1 MIKLAYVQVFYCNFV
16 AMRKKYTKPE
26 LLLPAGNTEAFYAAA
41 EGGADAVF
49 LGLQQFNARER
60 ADNFTYQQLSALLE
74 EAEKKQMKVYLT
86 LNTVIKNKELP
97 ALLDTLYT
105 LSQTNISAV
114 IIQDWG
120 VYNLIK
126 NYFPK
131 LNIHGSTQMGNHN
144 SLGAIFSETHGFER
158 VIFARELTEQELS
171 AITSKSELEVEMF
184 IHGSLCY
191 SFSGMCL
198 FSSYLGGMS
207 ANRGMCMQPCRRMFN
222 DVNQKRYIFSLKDN
236 QLIDYIPKIN
246 KMGIAS
252 LKVEG
257 RLKPA
262 EYVYQVARAYRKAID
277 HPEQLVEAKNMLH
290 DDLGREK
297 TSYFFGKDV
306 KQAITENP
314 TTGKYLGKINSL
326 NDRAF
331 FLHTT
336 EELQQGNRLWIR
348 SPKGVNRSAI
358 KIKSIKTHPDK
369 QTEIHAGMNDLKVGD
384 EVYLANFRQ
393 QKFTTELPETNKTIS
408 TSLPEKEKQKILES
422 FGKEKKLEKTQIF
435 LRIDSIKWLK
445 KVPLQEID
453 NLILNLPEKEWKE
466 LDVETL
472 LMKKNAH
479 KIIFELPK
487 FIPEEKIAFYEEL
500 FSRFRKSGYKSFMV
514 SHLSQKMI
522 IPEDS
527 IVIANEN
534 VYTFNDAAINLL
546 QQENIKLFCYP
557 LENEIDNLFSLKNKK
572 GIVPVYF
579 YPELFYSRMPVR
591 INDKFQQFSDDKNFE
606 FQKVIK
612 NGLTIVIPKNPVSLT
627 QYKSK
632 LEAKGFGRYL
642 VDVSYEKPSDKRLNT
657 IIRKL
662 KASEQIQ
669 PSVTFNFKKG
679 LT

>member
-1 MIKLAYVQVFYCNFV
+1 
-16 AMRKKYTKPE
+16 MRNKSTKPE
-26 LLLPAGNTEAFYAAA
+26 LLLPAGNTEAFFAAA
-41 EGGADAVF
+41 EGGADAVY

-60 ADNFTYQQLSALLE
+60 ADNFTYQQLLALLD
-74 EAEKKQMKVYLT
+74 EAEKRQMKVYLT

-97 ALLDTLYT
+97 ELLDTLHA
-105 LSQTNISAV
+105 LSQTSISAV

-126 NYFPK
+126 QHFPK
-131 LNIHGSTQMGNHN
+131 LKIHGSTQMGNHN
-144 SLGAIFSETHGFER
+144 SLGAIYSEKRGFER
-158 VIFARELTEQELS
+158 VIFARELTEQELT
-171 AITSKSELEVEMF
+171 AITSKSDLEVEMF
-184 IHGSLCY
+184 IHGALCY

-207 ANRGMCMQPCRRMFN
+207 ANRGMCMQPCRRMFT
-222 DVNQKRYIFSLKDN
+222 DINQKRYIFSLKDN
-236 QLIDYIPKIN
+236 QLIDHIPEIKQ
-246 KMGIAS
+246 MAIAS

-262 EYVYQVARAYRKAID
+262 EYVYQVAKAYRKAID
-277 HPEQLVEAKNMLH
+277 SPEQLKKAKNMLS

-306 KQAITENP
+306 KRAITENP
-314 TTGKYLGKINSL
+314 TTGKYLGKISSL
-326 NDRAF
+326 NERAF
-331 FLHTT
+331 FLHTS

-348 SPKGVNRSAI
+348 SPKGVNRSAV
-358 KIKSIKTHPDK
+358 KIKSIKTHPDN
-369 QTEIHAGMNDLKVGD
+369 QIEVHANVKDLKAGD
-384 EVYLANFRQ
+384 QVYLANFRQ
-393 QKFTTELPETNKTIS
+393 KKFTTQLPERKKTIS
-408 TSLPEKEKQKILES
+408 TSLPEKKKQKILDS
-422 FGKEKKLEKTQIF
+422 FGKEKKLDKTQIF

-453 NLILNLPEKEWKE
+453 NLILNLPEKEWRE
-466 LDVETL
+466 LDVETF

-487 FIPEEKIAFYEEL
+487 FIPEEKITFYKDL
-500 FSRFRKSGYKSFMV
+500 FSKFRKSGYKSFMI

-527 IVIANEN
+527 IIVANEN
-534 VYTFNDAAINLL
+534 VYTFNDSAIDFL

-557 LENEIDNLFSLKNKK
+557 LENEMDNLFSLKNKK

-579 YPELFYSRMPVR
+579 YPELFYSRMPVKV
-591 INDKFQQFSDDKNFE
+591 NNKFQQFSDDKNYE
-606 FQKVIK
+606 FQKIIK

-627 QYKSK
+627 QYKTK

-657 IIRKL
+657 MIKKL

-669 PSVTFNFKKG
+669 PSITFNFKKG

>member
-1 MIKLAYVQVFYCNFV
+1 
-16 AMRKKYTKPE
+16 MRNKSTKPE
-26 LLLPAGNTEAFYAAA
+26 LLLPAGNTEAFFAAA
-41 EGGADAVF
+41 EGGADAVY

-60 ADNFTYQQLSALLE
+60 ADNFTYQQLLALLD
-74 EAEKKQMKVYLT
+74 EAEKRQMQVYLT

-97 ALLDTLYT
+97 ELLDTLHA
-105 LSQTNISAV
+105 LSQTSISAV

-120 VYNLIK
+120 VYNLINK
-126 NYFPK
+126 HFQNLK
-131 LNIHGSTQMGNHN
+131 VHGSTQMGNHN
-144 SLGAIFSETHGFER
+144 SLGAIYSEKRGFER
-158 VIFARELTEQELS
+158 VIFARELTEQELT
-171 AITSKSELEVEMF
+171 AITRKNDIEVEMF
-184 IHGSLCY
+184 IHGALCY

-207 ANRGMCMQPCRRMFN
+207 ANRGMCMQPCRRMFT
-222 DVNQKRYIFSLKDN
+222 DINQKRYIFSLKDN
-236 QLIDYIPKIN
+236 QLIDHIPEIKQ
-246 KMGIAS
+246 MGIAS

-262 EYVYQVARAYRKAID
+262 EYVYQVAKAYRKAID
-277 HPEQLVEAKNMLH
+277 SPEQPEEAKNLLR

-314 TTGKYLGKINSL
+314 TTGKYLGKISSL
-326 NDRAF
+326 NERAF
-331 FLHTT
+331 FLHTS
-336 EELQQGNRLWIR
+336 EELQQGNRLWIH
-348 SPKGVNRSAI
+348 SPKGVNRSAV
-358 KIKSIKTHPDK
+358 KIKSIKTHPEN
-369 QTEIHAGMNDLKVGD
+369 QIEVHANVKDLKSGD
-384 EVYLANFRQ
+384 QVYLANFRQ
-393 QKFTTELPETNKTIS
+393 KKFTANLPETNKTIS
-408 TSLPEKEKQKILES
+408 TSLPEKEKQKILAS
-422 FGKEKKLEKTQIF
+422 FGKEKKLNKTQIF

-445 KVPLQEID
+445 KVPIQEID
-453 NLILNLPEKEWKE
+453 NLILNLPEKEWKA
-466 LDVETL
+466 LDVETF

-487 FIPEEKIAFYEEL
+487 FIPEEKIAFYKDL
-500 FSRFRKSGYKSFMV
+500 FSKFRKSGYKSFMI

-527 IVIANEN
+527 IIVANEN
-534 VYTFNDAAINLL
+534 IYTFNDSAIDFL

-579 YPELFYSRMPVR
+579 YPELFYSRMPVKV
-591 INDKFQQFSDDKNFE
+591 NNKFQQFSDDKNYE
-606 FQKVIK
+606 FQKIIK
-612 NGLTIVIPKNPVSLT
+612 NGLTIVIPKIPVSLT
-627 QYKSK
+627 QYKTK
-632 LEAKGFGRYL
+632 LEAEGFGRYL
-642 VDVSYEKPSDKRLNT
+642 VDVSYEKPSDKRINT
-657 IIRKL
+657 IIKNL

>member
-1 MIKLAYVQVFYCNFV
+1 
-16 AMRKKYTKPE
+16 MRNKSTKPE
-26 LLLPAGNTEAFYAAA
+26 LLLPAGNTEAFFAAA
-41 EGGADAVF
+41 EGGADAVY

-60 ADNFTYQQLSALLE
+60 ADNFTYQQLLALLD
-74 EAEKKQMKVYLT
+74 EAEKRQMKVYLT

-97 ALLDTLYT
+97 ELLDTLHA
-105 LSQTNISAV
+105 LSQTSISAV

-126 NYFPK
+126 QHFPK
-131 LNIHGSTQMGNHN
+131 LKIHGSTQMGNHN
-144 SLGAIFSETHGFER
+144 SLGAIYSEKRGFER
-158 VIFARELTEQELS
+158 VIFARELTEQELT
-171 AITSKSELEVEMF
+171 AITSKSDLEVEMF
-184 IHGSLCY
+184 IHGALCY

-207 ANRGMCMQPCRRMFN
+207 ANRGMCMQPCRRMFT
-222 DVNQKRYIFSLKDN
+222 DINQKRYIFSLKDN
-236 QLIDYIPKIN
+236 QLIDHIPEIKQ
-246 KMGIAS
+246 MAIAS

-262 EYVYQVARAYRKAID
+262 EYVYQVAKAYRKAID
-277 HPEQLVEAKNMLH
+277 SPEQLKKAKNMLS

-306 KQAITENP
+306 KRAITENP
-314 TTGKYLGKINSL
+314 TTGKYLGKISSL
-326 NDRAF
+326 NERAF
-331 FLHTT
+331 FLHTS

-348 SPKGVNRSAI
+348 SPKGVNRSAV
-358 KIKSIKTHPDK
+358 KIKSIKTHPDN
-369 QTEIHAGMNDLKVGD
+369 QIEVHANVKDLKAGD
-384 EVYLANFRQ
+384 QVYLANFRQ
-393 QKFTTELPETNKTIS
+393 KKFTTQLPERKKTIS
-408 TSLPEKEKQKILES
+408 TSLPEKKKQKILDS
-422 FGKEKKLEKTQIF
+422 FGKEKKLDKTQIF

-453 NLILNLPEKEWKE
+453 NLILNLPEKEWRE
-466 LDVETL
+466 LDVETF

-487 FIPEEKIAFYEEL
+487 FIPEEKITFYKDL
-500 FSRFRKSGYKSFMV
+500 FSKFRKSGYKSFMI

-527 IVIANEN
+527 IIVANEN
-534 VYTFNDAAINLL
+534 VYTFNDSAIDFL

-557 LENEIDNLFSLKNKK
+557 LENEMDNLFSLKNKK

-579 YPELFYSRMPVR
+579 YPELFYSRMPVKV
-591 INDKFQQFSDDKNFE
+591 NDKFQQFSDDKNYE
-606 FQKVIK
+606 FQKIIK

-627 QYKSK
+627 QYKTK

-657 IIRKL
+657 MIKKL

-669 PSVTFNFKKG
+669 PSITFNFKKG

>member
-1 MIKLAYVQVFYCNFV
+1 
-16 AMRKKYTKPE
+16 MRNKSTKPE
-26 LLLPAGNTEAFYAAA
+26 LLLPAGNTEAFFAAA
-41 EGGADAVF
+41 EGGADAIY

-60 ADNFTYQQLSALLE
+60 ADNFTYQQLLALLD
-74 EAEKKQMKVYLT
+74 EAEKRQIKVYLT

-97 ALLDTLYT
+97 ELLDTLYA
-105 LSQTNISAV
+105 LSQTSISAV

-120 VYNLIK
+120 VYNLISK
-126 NYFPK
+126 HFQNLK
-131 LNIHGSTQMGNHN
+131 VHGSTQMGNHN
-144 SLGAIFSETHGFER
+144 SLGAIFSETNGFER
-158 VIFARELTEQELS
+158 VIFARELTEQELT
-171 AITSKSELEVEMF
+171 AITRKSDLDVEMF
-184 IHGSLCY
+184 IHGALCY

-222 DVNQKRYIFSLKDN
+222 DINQKRYIFSLKDN
-236 QLIDYIPKIN
+236 QLIDYIPKI
-246 KMGIAS
+246 KQMGIAS
-252 LKVEG
+252 LKIEG

-262 EYVYQVARAYRKAID
+262 EYVYQVAKAYRMAID
-277 HPEQLVEAKNMLH
+277 HPEQLEEAKNMLR

-306 KQAITENP
+306 KRGITDNP
-314 TTGKYLGKINSL
+314 TTGKFLGKISSL
-326 NDRAF
+326 SDHAF
-331 FLHTT
+331 LLNTK

-348 SPKGVNRSAI
+348 SSKGVNRSAI
-358 KIKSIKTHPDK
+358 KIKSIKIHQDK
-369 QTEIHAGMNDLKVGD
+369 QTEVHANVEGLKAD
-384 EVYLANFRQ
+384 DHVYLANFRQ
-393 QKFTTELPETNKTIS
+393 QKFTTKLPEVNQTIS
-408 TSLPEKEKQKILES
+408 TTLPQKEKQKILNS
-422 FGKEKKLEKTQIF
+422 FGNEKKLDKTQIF

-445 KVPLQEID
+445 KVPLQEVD

-466 LDVETL
+466 LDVETFL
-472 LMKKNAH
+472 IKKNAH

-487 FIPEEKIAFYEEL
+487 FIPEEKIAFYKDL
-500 FSRFRKSGYKSFMV
+500 FSQFRKSGYKSFMV
-514 SHLSQKMI
+514 SHLSQKLI
-522 IPEDS
+522 VPEDS
-527 IVIANEN
+527 IIIANEN
-534 VYTFNDAAINLL
+534 VYTFNDSAINLL
-546 QQENIKLFCYP
+546 QQKNIKLFCYP
-557 LENEIDNLFSLKNKK
+557 LENEMDNLFSLKNKK

-591 INDKFQQFSDDKNFE
+591 INDKFQQFSDDKNYE

-642 VDVSYEKPSDKRLNT
+642 VDMSYEKPSDKRLNT
-657 IIRKL
+657 IIKKL

-669 PSVTFNFKKG
+669 PSITFNFKKG